1 MSVSVDK
8 FRSFVIAIHD
18 EYGCLLLK
26 SSKKGGDE
34 VFQLPGGRL
43 EEGDLAPDKSE
54 VGEGS
59 RDSGMNVSPRDESFR
74 VAAAR
79 ELYEETGLDFRSQLQ
94 MLKKL
99 NIDLP
104 EKWRFF
110 YLNITNF
117 SCPSHQGTGTNGRQY
132 NTGLPGQIIECLQSL
147 LYKFSR
153 KDSNPPNFPLKLSP
167 EHTDFIFEK
176 DLVEASRLVKSHS
189 KGICSKALL
198 LYNQTSSLYNQ
209 Q

>member
-1 MSVSVDK
+1 MSISVDK

-26 SSKKGGDE
+26 SSKKGEDD

-54 VGEGS
+54 VGEGT
-59 RDSGMNVSPRDESFR
+59 RGSGMSVSPSDESFR

-99 NIDLP
+99 DLDLP
-104 EKWRFF
+104 KKWRFF

-117 SCPSHQGTGTNGRQY
+117 SCPSNQGAGTSGHYY
-132 NTGLPGQIIECLQSL
+132 NTGLPGQILECLQSL
-147 LYKFSR
+147 FYKFSR
-153 KDSNPPNFPLKLSP
+153 KDSNPAHFQLKLSP

-198 LYNQTSSLYNQ
+198 LYSQTCSLS
-209 Q
+209 